1 MKTRG
6 IVLCGLLTALTAVGA
21 QITINLGTVPFTLQ
35 VLFVLL
41 SGLMLG
47 PRYGFMSQ
55 VAYLLLGALGLP
67 VFAGFSGGLVHIYGP
82 SGGYLV
88 AFPLA
93 AFVAGWMSRKRE
105 SNFINLM
112 TVSMLAVGVIYLL
125 GWLRLGIYMQ
135 GNFVKAFMAGV
146 TPFVVFDL
154 MKAFVASL
162 AALRL
167 RRFIM
172 MLAESEGE

>member
-6 IVLCGLLTALTAVGA
+6 IALCGLFAALTAVGA

-41 SGLMLG
+41 SGLLLG
-47 PRYGFMSQ
+47 PKYGFMSQ
-55 VAYLLLGALGLP
+55 VAYLLMGALGLP

-82 SGGYLV
+82 TGGYLV

-93 AFVAGWMSRKRE
+93 AFTAGWLTRGRE
-105 SNFINLM
+105 HKFGSLIAI
-112 TVSMLAVGVIYLL
+112 SMLAVGIIYLL
-125 GWLRLGIYMQ
+125 GWLRLGIYMH
-135 GNFVKAFMAGV
+135 GNFQKAFMVGV
-146 TPFVVFDL
+146 APFVLFDL

-167 RRFIM
+167 KRFVAA
-172 MLAESEGE
+172 LAESEGE